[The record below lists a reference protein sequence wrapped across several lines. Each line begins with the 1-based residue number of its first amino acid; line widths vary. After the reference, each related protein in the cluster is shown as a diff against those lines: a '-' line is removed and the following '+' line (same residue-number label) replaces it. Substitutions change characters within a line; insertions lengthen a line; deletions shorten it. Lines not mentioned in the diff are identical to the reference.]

1 MAAALSVSM
10 LVPAVVSA
18 QGLRITPSLSIS
30 ETLTNNRDTAARS
43 QQADLITQISPGIA
57 LTSRAGLLQGSLNYA
72 ATGVA
77 YARESSL
84 NSLYHTLAAA
94 GSAQWWD
101 GRSGVDLT
109 ASAGRQVISAF
120 GVQSADS
127 SLNTGNQAQVF
138 SYSLSPY
145 LRGRLPGNVA
155 YQARLTYSDAT
166 SDADIVGSSRV
177 LGGTLGVNGRL
188 GVLGWALDA
197 SRQAS
202 NSGLQGRTYNSRLG
216 GTLTYTPDFDWA
228 IRVRAGREAD
238 TLQLSDG
245 QQRMTWGGGVT
256 WQPGPRTTMV
266 LDMERRL
273 FGRSHSFSFSHRM
286 ARTIW
291 TLSDSRGLERGL
303 SSGRAVVSVY
313 DQYFALFASVEP
325 DPIRRDLMTRAFLVS
340 NGLDPSALVATGGF
354 LSGSATVQ
362 RQQLASMAYQGLR
375 STFTVSW
382 SQSNSRL
389 AGESS
394 SGSGLSADGAVR
406 QQGLT
411 LGWSHRLTADSSLA
425 VGLSQQRTLG
435 DNSRGGGNDLRSL
448 TATWNGR
455 LGPHSSVSLGLR
467 HSSFDSDTNPY
478 SESAVLGSI
487 RMQF

>member
-1 MAAALSVSM
+1 MAVSTG
-10 LVPAVVSA
+10 VSA
-18 QGLRITPSLSIS
+18 QGLRVTPSFSIS
-30 ETLTNNRDTAARS
+30 ETLTDNRDTAARAK
-43 QQADLITQISPGIA
+43 QADLITQISPGIA
-57 LTSRAGLLQGSLNYA
+57 ITSRSGLLQGSLTYA

-84 NSLYHTLAAA
+84 NNLYHTLAAG

-101 GRSGVDLT
+101 GRSGIDLS

-166 SDADIVGSSRV
+166 SDADTVGSSRV
-177 LGGTLGVNGRL
+177 LGATLGVNGRL

-197 SRQAS
+197 TRQAS
-202 NSGLQGRTYNSRLG
+202 NSGVQGRTYNSRVG
-216 GTLTYTPDFDWA
+216 GTLTYTPDIEWA
-228 IRVRAGREAD
+228 VRVRAGREAD
-238 TLQLSDG
+238 TLQLDDG
-245 QQRMTWGGGVT
+245 QQRMTWGGGLT

-266 LDMERRL
+266 LDLERRL

-303 SSGRAVVSVY
+303 SSGRAVTSLY
-313 DQYFALFASVEP
+313 DQFFALFASVEP
-325 DPIRRDLMTRAFLVS
+325 DPIRRDVMTRAFLVS
-340 NGLDPSALVATGGF
+340 NGLDANTLVATGGF

-375 STFTVSW
+375 ATFTVSW
-382 SQSNSRL
+382 SQSNSRPV
-389 AGESS
+389 GEPAV
-394 SGSGLSADGAVR
+394 GGAAQLDGAIR

-411 LGWSHRLTADSSLA
+411 LGWSHRLTADSTVA

-435 DNSRGGGNDLRSL
+435 DANRGGGNDLRSL

-455 LGPHSSVSLGLR
+455 LGPRSSVSLGLR

-478 SESAVLGSI
+478 SESAILGSI